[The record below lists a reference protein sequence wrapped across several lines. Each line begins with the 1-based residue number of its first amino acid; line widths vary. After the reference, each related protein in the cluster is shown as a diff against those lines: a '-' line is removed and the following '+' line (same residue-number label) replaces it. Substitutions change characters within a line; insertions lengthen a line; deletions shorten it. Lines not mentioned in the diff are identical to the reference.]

1 MYVIYGS
8 NIEHEKH
15 DTDCPDCDTA
25 GEGDRSL
32 RRDIAKVCYIEIRHM
47 YDDIAYSKDDIGITE
62 FIRIG

>member
-25 GEGDRSL
+25 GEGDRSP
-32 RRDIAKVCYIEIRHM
+32 RPRGRSDQREE
-47 YDDIAYSKDDIGITE
+47 T
-62 FIRIG
+62 